1 MNPVPAKPLEDVV
14 VSRLKEL
21 NDNQDLVSAIVE
33 PDRTPFRLT
42 SVKPVFFFPTLGCKA
57 VGKRDESVREQSHPI
72 WVRLFG
78 NACLNERRGMTLLL

>member
-42 SVKPVFFFPTLGCKA
+42 SVKPVFFFPTPGYKA
-57 VGKRDESVREQSHPI
+57 VGKRDDSEREKPHPI
-72 WVRLFG
+72 WVGLFAY
-78 NACLNERRGMTLLL
+78 AC